1 MVLWARLSESLVVYL
16 KVLPV
21 IEVVSQTQTLDKAL
35 VVCMACSGSSLCQWL
50 VLPIGRTDAPFQ
62 SFVVIVPS
70 WISKTLVPI
79 LWINRTL
86 YGFRQHHDCVAHDWR
101 LVVRD

>member
-21 IEVVSQTQTLDKAL
+21 IEVVSRTRTLDKAL
-35 VVCMACSGSSLCQWL
+35 VVCMARSGSSLCQWL
-50 VLPIGRTDAPFQ
+50 VLPIGRADAPFQ

-70 WISKTLVPI
+70 RISKTLVPV
-79 LWINRTL
+79 LMVQTTFLADKQDFVWIQATPQPHCL
-86 YGFRQHHDCVAHDWR
+86 
-101 LVVRD
+101 